1 MGSDG
6 ADRRARV
13 GPLRRGAIAALL
25 WGAAV
30 CPTGAAAQSA
40 PPPDAGVASP
50 QDQPDNPGDDF
61 ARPYRLFQLEYQ
73 YQTSPGK
80 GLQPGATSEV
90 TSDTLNLRL
99 DNRIDF
105 GPSWALGLRADLPLL
120 AKNPVSSDNPFG
132 DYLYGLGDADA
143 QASLIYTLDLHWKAG
158 VGLRLIAP
166 TGDTAIG
173 SGKWQLMPGVAVRY
187 AWPELSPGSYIEP
200 LLRYDFSFA
209 GNPAKRNIGNLQF
222 APTFNIGLPN
232 RWFLTL
238 YPSPDIRVNFSDPV
252 TGQTGRLFLPL
263 DLRIGRKITDDLV
276 LSLEVG
282 APIVNDY
289 PVYDFKTQLRM
300 NLTF

>member
-1 MGSDG
+1 M
-6 ADRRARV
+6 
-13 GPLRRGAIAALL
+13 
-25 WGAAV
+25 
-30 CPTGAAAQSA
+30 
-40 PPPDAGVASP
+40 
-50 QDQPDNPGDDF
+50 
-61 ARPYRLFQLEYQ
+61 
-73 YQTSPGK
+73 
-80 GLQPGATSEV
+80 
-90 TSDTLNLRL
+90 
-99 DNRIDF
+99 
-105 GPSWALGLRADLPLL
+105 
-120 AKNPVSSDNPFG
+120 
-132 DYLYGLGDADA
+132 
-143 QASLIYTLDLHWKAG
+143 
-158 VGLRLIAP
+158 IAP

-173 SGKWQLMPGVAVRY
+173 SGKWQLMPGGAVRY

-238 YPSPDIRVNFSDPV
+238 YPSPDIRVNCSDPV